1 MYNLCVKDLEFL
13 GDTLNIIKK
22 FPDLGRRE
30 EGFQLD
36 KVQQGLDPDDWKPM
50 KTVGV
55 GVREIRIHE
64 EGEYRVIY
72 IAKFR
77 DAVYVLHAFSK
88 KTKKTV
94 QHDLDKAKD
103 VLKKLCS
110 NKRCSHD

>member
-1 MYNLCVKDLEFL
+1 MYNLNMKDLEFL

-22 FPDLGRRE
+22 FPDLARRE
-30 EGFQLD
+30 AGFQLD

-88 KTKKTV
+88 KTTKTV

-103 VLKKLCS
+103 ILKKLCA
-110 NKRCSHD
+110 NKR